1 MHLNGFFV
9 KTLQCDVTGSVPERT
24 GINFTQKIFSLKF
37 DGLIN
42 ASFFHKHILHFHVDS
57 PFLFLPV
64 KTKMCRF
71 FFDRYSIVVSFT

>member
-1 MHLNGFFV
+1 MKEPVMHLNGFFV

-42 ASFFHKHILHFHVDS
+42 AKQ
-57 PFLFLPV
+57 
-64 KTKMCRF
+64 
-71 FFDRYSIVVSFT
+71 